1 MQKKNII
8 VIDDSAETLHG
19 LYKKKFSGS
28 QSDIAVY
35 SFENKKHISAGSEG
49 GMITTSNPKFA
60 KNMRKFAGIGYANLS
75 AVQIDQSLNQKI
87 FKTQITKDMT
97 QLD

>member
-1 MQKKNII
+1 MVFIKKIFRF
-8 VIDDSAETLHG
+8 T
-19 LYKKKFSGS
+19 
-28 QSDIAVY
+28 SDIAVY
-35 SFENKKHISAGSEG
+35 SFENKKRVSAGSEG

-60 KNMRKFAGIGYANLS
+60 KNMRKFAGVRYANLS
-75 AVQIDQSLNQKI
+75 ENSNRSVIKSKI